1 MSAMGTNIFM
11 QGMADVG
18 EVNFGVYQPQGGD
31 TWRRDFRA
39 LHERISARWPTKVRF
54 KDGQGRE
61 TGTPEWATATK
72 SK

>member
-39 LHERISARWPTKVRF
+39 LHERISAWWPTKVRF